1 MVVPVN
7 LAILAGQ
14 GFLRTMGL
22 SILASIISVVL
33 GLWLSFQLDLPSGAM
48 IVLVSLVL
56 FAIGLSIKKIRYG

>member
-1 MVVPVN
+1 
-7 LAILAGQ
+7 
-14 GFLRTMGL
+14 
-22 SILASIISVVL
+22 L